1 MINAIQFESLLQRTE
16 NETLDFKRSIY
27 NLRDEDSSLDFIKDV
42 CAMANTPR
50 DQTSYIVLGVQK
62 HNDGTNTLWGISEH
76 PDDADLRQAFADR
89 VAPPPTFSY
98 FPVTYDQK
106 QFGVIEI
113 PPERVGPC
121 VPIHEKARKLHRWA
135 IYFRRGSRNEVAQ
148 QPDDLARILTW
159 CGKLQVDSQH
169 NSEDPV
175 WDRIL
180 QAADR
185 FSQDRYYF
193 LVTTPLLVDSP
204 ADLFGLG
211 RIPWTCV
218 VDLDPD
224 SDDTGLL
231 AAIGQQLIQNRSL
244 HRLTMQE
251 RATINPRTSVYWYF
265 ARGLEGRETSLCRG
279 AWRDWNRTHAAHL
292 TEYIRQMATAC
303 LPTPITV
310 IALVYDRS
318 LLRHVTS
325 SLEKIQES
333 FGQVCDIV
341 IITDQPSDIQGV
353 ADDLGVPVFGISLQQ
368 FCSGIEVTLSHDTPI
383 DPDQV
388 SLPSRSGVQ
397 VLLKPELFNPISE
410 EIDIVHLGIGLRR
423 DVDREIGL
431 DFLRG
436 KDISWYDL
444 NVEAD
449 ARRDLQRSIERQIR
463 VELERRRTSRVNLYH
478 APGAGGT
485 TLGRRLLWE
494 FHREYPCG
502 ILRRTNPPD
511 TADRLYQ
518 ITSLTERSILL
529 LVDGADIDER
539 QVDDLYNILRSR
551 QIPVTI
557 FQILR
562 RFSVQRETSRAFYL
576 ETALTQSEANR
587 FAYIYSLAP
596 NNRSDAVARL
606 LADPNVRFRSA
617 FIFGLS
623 TFEHDFQGLERF
635 VEARIDILTE
645 PQRCILA
652 MLAFAHHY
660 AQQSVP
666 AQAFSELLGFPAD
679 KPLQF
684 GLIWPT
690 ELVYLVVET
699 SRGLWRTTHD
709 LVAVEI
715 LQQYLWP
722 NPRDRRLWRQNLS
735 RFSMEFI
742 DLCRGSSPVPSE
754 ELLEIVRRTFIY
766 RDNTELL
773 GTERSETTN
782 FSQLIKDIPSDEGAL
797 EVLTRLRNVFPE
809 EPHFHAHL
817 GRYYSNKLKR
827 FREALECVDAALALS
842 DQDSVLHHMRGMV
855 IRKQIYHKIEQTE
868 DLPSITGLVQDAT
881 GSFARARELAPDND
895 HGYISEVQMLAK
907 VVDYA
912 GTRNGGVMK
921 YLSSKDADPVLR
933 DCFER
938 AEDLLEQIR
947 RNREG
952 QGASTYEENCRAQL
966 DALYGRHNEALQ
978 AWEKLLGR
986 SDVYRPSIERQIV
999 WTYLARAGRSWSNV
1013 KAAEADRMVELLDDC
1028 LSYEPYSDANLRLW
1042 VQAVRRSSFPLSID
1056 SIIEKVTYWRA
1067 NSGTQDASYYLYILY
1082 SLQAIGGSVLALQNA
1097 LRFIEESKVKARLR
1111 RNRTKSFEWY
1121 GSGNGVSALVHH
1133 GQLGDWDVDK
1143 EFWSNTLPLLRLS
1156 GRVSKYDSDQSGE
1169 IEVEGGLPAFFV
1181 PVRSGFTR
1189 STAINSPVTL
1199 YLGFSYDGPRAWDVR
1214 PR

>member
-1 MINAIQFESLLQRTE
+1 MDATQFENLLRRTE
-16 NETLDFKRSIY
+16 NETLDFKQTSY
-27 NLRDEDSSLDFIKDV
+27 NLRDEDSSLDFVKDV

-50 DQTSYIVLGVQK
+50 EQSSYIVLGVQK
-62 HNDGTNTLWGISEH
+62 HNDGTYTLMGIAEH
-76 PDDADLRQAFADR
+76 PDDADMRQAFTDR

-98 FPVTYDQK
+98 IPFGYDQK
-106 QFGVIEI
+106 QFGIIEI

-121 VPIHEKARKLHRWA
+121 VPIHDKGRKLHRWS

-148 QPDDLARILTW
+148 QPDDLARILNW
-159 CGKLQVDSQH
+159 CGKLPVDIHYS
-169 NSEDPV
+169 SEDPV
-175 WDRIL
+175 WDQL
-180 QAADR
+180 LEAVDR

-193 LVTTPLLVDSP
+193 LVTSPLLPNSP
-204 ADLFGLG
+204 TELIGLG
-211 RIPWTCV
+211 AVPWAGV
-218 VDLDPD
+218 IDLDPD

-231 AAIGQQLIQNRSL
+231 AAISQQLRQNRSL
-244 HRLTMQE
+244 HRLTAQD
-251 RATINPRTSVYWYF
+251 RVAFNPRSSVCWYF
-265 ARGLEGRETSLCRG
+265 ARGLAGRESSICRG
-279 AWRDWNRTHAAHL
+279 TWRDWNKTLGASL
-292 TEYIRQMATAC
+292 TEYVRQMATAC
-303 LPTPITV
+303 LPRPATV

-318 LLRHVTS
+318 LLRHVAS

-333 FGQVCDIV
+333 FGQVCNIV

-353 ADDLGVPVFGISLQQ
+353 ADDLGARVFGISLQQ
-368 FCSGIEVTLSHDTPI
+368 LCSGLETALSEDLSAI
-383 DPDQV
+383 ADQV
-388 SLPSRSGVQ
+388 TLPSRSGVQ
-397 VLLKPELFNPISE
+397 VLLKTELLNPISE
-410 EIDIVHLGIGLRR
+410 EIDLVHLGVGLNR
-423 DVDREIGL
+423 DVAREIGL

-449 ARRDLQRSIERQIR
+449 ARRDLQRPIERQLR
-463 VELERRRTSRVNLYH
+463 VELERRRTARVNLYH

-494 FHREYPCG
+494 FHREFPCG
-502 ILRRTNPPD
+502 ILQRTTPAD

-518 ITSLTERSILL
+518 ITALCERSMLL
-529 LVDGADIDER
+529 LVDGAEIDER

-557 FQILR
+557 LQILR
-562 RFSVQRETSRAFYL
+562 RFSPQRETSRSFYL
-576 ETALTQSEANR
+576 ETALTHSEANR
-587 FAYIYSLAP
+587 FAYIYSRVP
-596 NNRSDAVARL
+596 GDRVGAVERL
-606 LADPNVRFRSA
+606 LADPDIRFRSA
-617 FIFGLS
+617 FIFGLI
-623 TFEHDFQGLERF
+623 TFEQDFQGLERF
-635 VEARIDILTE
+635 VEARIRVLTE
-645 PQRCILA
+645 QQRHILA
-652 MLAFAHHY
+652 ILAFAHHY

-666 AQAFSELLGFPAD
+666 SQVFNQILGLSPD
-679 KPLQF
+679 KPLHF
-684 GLIWPT
+684 SSVWPN
-690 ELVYLVVET
+690 ELVYLVVEV

-715 LQQYLWP
+715 LRQYLSP

-742 DLCRGSSPVPSE
+742 DLCRGTSPLPSE
-754 ELLEIVRRTFIY
+754 ELLGIVRRTFIY

-782 FSQLIKDIPSDEGAL
+782 FSQLIQDIPSDEGAL
-797 EVLTRLRNVFPE
+797 EVLTRLRDVFPQ

-817 GRYYSNKLKR
+817 GRYYSNKMRR
-827 FREALECVDAALALS
+827 FDEALECIDAALALS
-842 DQDSVLHHMRGMV
+842 EQDTVLHHMRGMV
-855 IRKQIYHKIEQTE
+855 LRKQIYQKIEQNE
-868 DLPSITGLVQDAT
+868 DIASVIKLVQAAA

-912 GTRNGGVMK
+912 GSRNGGVMK
-921 YLSSKDADPVLR
+921 YLSSSDADPALR

-938 AEDLLEQIR
+938 AEDLLEQVR

-978 AWEKLLGR
+978 TWEMLLRR

-1013 KAAEADRMVELLDDC
+1013 KATEADRMVELLDDC

-1042 VQAVRRSSFPLSID
+1042 VQAVRRSSFPLSTD

-1067 NSGTQDASYYLYILY
+1067 NSGSQDASYYLYILY
-1082 SLQAIGGSVLALQNA
+1082 SLQAIKGSILALQNA
-1097 LRFIEESKVKARLR
+1097 LRFIEESKAKARLR

-1121 GSGNGVSALVHH
+1121 GFGDGVSALVHH
-1133 GQLGDWDVDK
+1133 GQLGDWDVET
-1143 EFWSNTLPLLRLS
+1143 EFWSNTQPLLRLS
-1156 GRVSKYDSDQSGE
+1156 GRVSKYESDQSGE

-1189 STAINSPVTL
+1189 STAINAPVTF